1 MTKRGA
7 GFTLVEVLVA
17 LTVMAVIAGLAW
29 RGVDGMLRARE
40 STRAS
45 LDRTTRLNTVL
56 TQWEQDLQAVFD
68 TQGIVPAIAF
78 DGQTLRLTR
87 LVAGANTADGVQL
100 VAWSLKNGQWMRWAS
115 PGVTRWAALQEHWL
129 ASQQLLG
136 NEAQQLRLLEGVD
149 EWQIYFY
156 RGGRKTNAQSS
167 GDVVAAP
174 PISPAASTA
183 SGVGTGTPP
192 PRLRE
197 ALPEGVQLQLKLN
210 GQTLTRDIALVPR
223 A

>member
-1 MTKRGA
+1 MKRQQRLS

-17 LTVMAVIAGLAW
+17 LAVMAVIAALAW

-40 STRAS
+40 GTRAS

-87 LVAGANTADGVQL
+87 LAAGGSAADGVQL
-100 VAWSLKNGQWMRWAS
+100 VAWSLRSGVWQRWAS

-136 NEAQQLRLLEGVD
+136 NEAQQLRLLDGVD
-149 EWQIYFY
+149 EWQVYFY

-167 GDVVAAP
+167 GDVVAVPA
-174 PISPAASTA
+174 SPAASPPAAGA
-183 SGVGTGTPP
+183 SAP
-192 PRLRE
+192 PRMRE
-197 ALPEGVQLQLKLN
+197 ALPEGVQLLLKVN